1 MVNIY
6 CVNTGTTKAFPEG
19 TTLLEML
26 SAFEF
31 ERPYPILS
39 AKVNNVSQGL
49 KYRAFNNR
57 KVEFVDYRNYSGRR
71 VYSRSLCFLLC
82 KAVKDLF
89 PQYEIILRRPI
100 SKGYYCTFKM
110 ADTSC
115 VTASSSYS
123 HINITEAH
131 LKAIK
136 ERMLQLVEANLPFRR
151 YEVPTEEAIKLFTK
165 LGYKDKVRLLET
177 VNDIYVKYYTLD
189 GTPDYYY
196 NTLLSS
202 TGDLK
207 VWDLSLYKNG
217 LLLRLPDR
225 HNPNSLAPFIEQP
238 KTFDVM
244 SENLKW
250 NRIMGLDNVGDV
262 NYACLNGGARDL
274 IEIAEALQE
283 KKIVQIAEE
292 IEQRVTREENPV
304 RLVLI
309 TGPSSSGKSTF
320 CKRLSVQLK
329 ACGLKPVSFSTDDY
343 FVNRLDTPRLPDG
356 SFDFDNFDTVD
367 HQYLQSDII
376 KLLNGESVEIP
387 EFNFVTGLREF
398 NGKRLK
404 LEPGMVL
411 LVEGIHALN
420 PRLTDRVEESLKYK
434 IFVNT
439 ITSISLDNH
448 NCIPTSDNRL
458 LRRIVRDYSKGAF
471 TARESILNW
480 PNVRRAEV
488 KWIYPYQEN
497 ADVLFNSTYIVEF
510 AVLRPYAERILM
522 TVPKN
527 CPEYSE
533 AYRLLRFLSYFVP
546 VSAKDIPATS
556 LIRSFIG

>member
-123 HINITEAH
+123 HINITEAN

-151 YEVPTEEAIKLFTK
+151 YEVPTEEAIELFTK